1 MQYYVGPIMR
11 EIYFCFIVSLFACI
25 FSFQPVGREDS
36 GAIDNTFGLALVSFA
51 SNVEGFCVL
60 TWKVTRLEILC
71 KRGI

>member
-1 MQYYVGPIMR
+1 MR
-11 EIYFCFIVSLFACI
+11 EIYSCFIVSLFACI
-25 FSFQPVGREDS
+25 FYFQPVGREDS

-71 KRGI
+71 RRGI

>member
-1 MQYYVGPIMR
+1 MLCWSYNER
-11 EIYFCFIVSLFACI
+11 DLFLLHCFIVCLY

-36 GAIDNTFGLALVSFA
+36 GVIDNTFGLALVSFA